1 MNNYWFFGPLDRL
14 VVTTYNKTMKQILTL
29 LSASIFVL
37 TGCSVPKNPEIV
49 FGKKCLENGDQ
60 ISYSW
65 VWIQDKTLGTKPS
78 QEACDQLPVKE

>member
-1 MNNYWFFGPLDRL
+1 MNNYWLFEPLDKL

-29 LSASIFVL
+29 LSASIFLL